1 MKINPDQIKSFLQR
15 QKKMPS
21 VLLLSGDEP
30 LQILETADAI
40 RHYVKEQGFSERDVI
55 HVDKG
60 SFDWSLLA
68 GASNALSLFS
78 DKKLIDLRL
87 EIKSPGKK
95 GSEAIRNYMK
105 NPPADKILLMQMGK
119 LDRGMRNSAWVKA
132 IEKNGVLIQ
141 AWDLSTPQTM
151 AWVAKRL
158 RESGLHASSDAVRVL
173 TERVE
178 GNLLAATQEIAKLK
192 LLYQSSEHKEG
203 AALTEINEEQ
213 VLSAVS
219 DSSRYSIFD
228 LANAVMLGDT
238 HRVQHIHHNL
248 QQEGVPVTL
257 MLWTLGDLNR
267 QLYQAS
273 FSLRNGV
280 PMPQI
285 LSKMPRPRQKP
296 FQVALQRMQHADWP
310 TILAMNSHIDRL
322 SKGQGETS
330 IKGSDRIWAELLELA
345 LVLSGSAV
353 LQAKAS

>member
-1 MKINPDQIKSFLQR
+1 MKINPDQVTQFLQR
-15 QKKMPS
+15 QQQAPS

-30 LQILETADAI
+30 LQILEAADTI
-40 RHYVKEQGFSERDVI
+40 RSYAKKQGFAERDVL
-55 HVDKG
+55 HVDSG
-60 SFDWSLLA
+60 SFDWSLLE
-68 GASNALSLFS
+68 GSSSALSLFS

-105 NPPADKILLMQMGK
+105 NPPEDKILLMQMGK

-132 IEKNGVLIQ
+132 IEKDGVLIQ
-141 AWDLSTPQTM
+141 VWDLSTPQTM
-151 AWVAKRL
+151 AWIAKRL

-173 TERVE
+173 TERIE

-192 LLYQSSEHKEG
+192 LLYQSNTYKEG
-203 AALTEINEEQ
+203 SATTELSEEQ

-228 LANAVMLGDT
+228 LANAVMLGDA

-257 MLWTLGDLNR
+257 MLWTLGDLSR

-273 FSLRNGV
+273 FSLRNGL

-296 FQVALQRMQHADWP
+296 FQIALQRMQHADW
-310 TILAMNSHIDRL
+310 TSILPLNNRIDRL
-322 SKGQGETS
+322 SKGQGETR
-330 IKGSDRIWAELLELA
+330 IKGTDRIWAELLELA
-345 LVLSGSAV
+345 LVLSGSTV